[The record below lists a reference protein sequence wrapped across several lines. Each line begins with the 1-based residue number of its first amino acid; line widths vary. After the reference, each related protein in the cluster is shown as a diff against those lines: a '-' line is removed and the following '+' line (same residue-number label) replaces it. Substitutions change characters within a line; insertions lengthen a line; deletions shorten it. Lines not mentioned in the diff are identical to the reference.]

1 MIGKLEKM
9 RSEWQANA
17 AEPVAYRLPVG
28 EEELPLNG
36 LLGKKLSLKHTGNIY
51 CLNCERKSKKSFGQ
65 GYCFPCFKKLARCD
79 TCIMKPETCH
89 FDQGTC
95 REPDWAEQFCF
106 TDHYVYLANS
116 SGLKVGITRGNQIP
130 TRWIDQGAIQ
140 ALPIFKV
147 KTRFQSGLLE
157 IALGKH
163 MSDKTNWRKM
173 LKGEV
178 EEMDL
183 RAERENVLS
192 TCANDIAQLQE
203 QFGKDAIEVLDE
215 DVYSFNYPVEK
226 FPLKVTSFNLDK
238 NPVAEGVLEGI
249 KGQYLLFDTGVINI
263 RKFTSYEVEVNY

>member
-9 RSEWQANA
+9 RSEWQADNGQ
-17 AEPVAYRLPVG
+17 PVAYRLPVG
-28 EEELPLNG
+28 EQELPLNE
-36 LLGKKLSLKHTGNIY
+36 LLGKRLTLTHTGNIH
-51 CLNCERKSKKSFGQ
+51 CLNCERKTKKSFGQ
-65 GYCFPCFKKLARCD
+65 GYCYPCFKKLARCD

-95 REPDWAEQFCF
+95 REPDWAQQFCF

-140 ALPIFKV
+140 ALPVFRV
-147 KTRFQSGLLE
+147 KTRYQSGLLE

-183 RAERENVLS
+183 KQQREQILA
-192 TCANDIAQLQE
+192 TCADDIAQLKQ
-203 QFGKDAIEVLDE
+203 QFGDHAIEVLDE
-215 DVYSFNYPVEK
+215 DVYSFDYPVEK
-226 FPLKVTSFNLDK
+226 FPQKVSSFNLDK
-238 NPVAEGVLEGI
+238 NPVVEGVLEGI